1 MRKHS
6 FTPIPVLLAASA
18 LFAAGAPLTARPP
31 ETTGAKAAALAW
43 KDVQGRAYS
52 LADVSR
58 SKATV
63 FFFTSTQCPISNI
76 YAPRMNEMAKQ
87 FAPKGVR
94 FFVVNSNREDTLAK
108 VQADARQKGYPFPAV
123 KDSGTAL
130 ADRLGARVT
139 PETIILDPA
148 GNVRYRGRVDDNRD
162 RTKVVRQDAR
172 AALVAL
178 LEGKTIAFPRTL
190 AAGCAI
196 FREPLK
202 PAVGVKTAAV
212 TFTRDVAPILNK
224 SCVSCHRDGEVA
236 PFSLQTYPQARTW
249 ATQIKDYTARKL
261 MPPWKAVPGHGDFHD
276 SRILADKE
284 IATLARWAEA
294 GAPQGDLK
302 DLPPAPRFAGAD
314 EWSLGKPDMVLQ
326 PDRPYHLEAE
336 GRDVYR
342 NFVMPVDFEKDTYL
356 SAMEFKP
363 GNRAV
368 VHHMVAYIDKA
379 AASVKLDGKEKEPGY
394 SSFSVGIGVP
404 DAEWG
409 EVWVPGRTPRLLP
422 EGVAIRIPKGSKL
435 VVQVHYHK
443 NGAPQTDLSKTALY
457 LVKGKVEKTVIVVPV
472 VNAWFVLKP
481 GETRQE
487 VKGSLTLPADIT
499 LRTIFPHMHLLGK
512 EMKVTATLPDG
523 ITKPLIYVNDWD
535 FNWQETY
542 EYKEPIKLPKGT
554 RVDMVAIYDNSES
567 NPHQLIHPPRPV
579 TFGEQT
585 TDEMCFAFLGFTF
598 DNRPGEFRRFQIG
611 VR

>member
-1 MRKHS
+1 MLKL
-6 FTPIPVLLAASA
+6 PIASACLLAAA
-18 LFAAGAPLTARPP
+18 TGLIAGAPYASPLP
-31 ETTGAKAAALAW
+31 EKVPAKAAAIAW
-43 KDVQGRAYS
+43 RDVNGRSYGPE
-52 LADVSR
+52 DVSK

-76 YAPRMNEMAKQ
+76 YAPRMNELAKE
-87 FAPKGVR
+87 FGPKGVK
-94 FFVVNSNREDTLAK
+94 FFAVNANREDALAK
-108 VQADARQKGYPFPAV
+108 VQADAKQKGYAFPAV
-123 KDSGTAL
+123 KDNGTAL

-148 GNVRYRGRVDDNRD
+148 GNVRYRGRIDDNKD
-162 RTKVVRQDAR
+162 RTKVIRQDAR
-172 AALVAL
+172 EALVAVL
-178 LEGKTIAFPRTL
+178 NGKEVAFPRTL

-202 PAVGVKTAAV
+202 PAAGVKTAAV
-212 TFTRDVAPILNK
+212 TFTRDVAPIFNK

-236 PFSLQTYPQARTW
+236 PFSLQTYAQARTW
-249 ATQIKDYTARKL
+249 ASQVKDYTARKL

-276 SRILADKE
+276 ARILTDNE
-284 IATLARWAEA
+284 IATIARWADA
-294 GAPQGDLK
+294 GAPQGNPK
-302 DLPPAPRFAGAD
+302 DLPPAPQFPSPD
-314 EWSLGKPDMVLQ
+314 EWSLGKPDVVLQ
-326 PDRPYHLEAE
+326 PSRVYHLEAE
-336 GRDVYR
+336 GEDVYR
-342 NFVMPVDFEKDTYL
+342 NFVMPIDFEKDTYL

-368 VHHMVAYIDKA
+368 VHHMVAYIDKK
-379 AASVKLDGKEKEPGY
+379 AASVKMDGKEKEPGY
-394 SSFSVGIGVP
+394 SSGGIGIGVL

-422 EGVAIRIPKGSKL
+422 DGVVIKIPKGSKL

-457 LVKGKVEKTVIVVPV
+457 YAKGKVEKPVITVPV
-472 VNAWFVLKP
+472 ANAWFVLKP

-487 VKGSLTLPADIT
+487 VKGSLTIPADIT

-523 ITKPLIYVNDWD
+523 TKMPLIYVNDWD

-542 EYKEPIKLPKGT
+542 EYKQPLKLPKGT
-554 RVDMVAIYDNSES
+554 KIDMVAVYDNSES
-567 NPHQLIHPPRPV
+567 NPHQLLNPPREIR
-579 TFGEQT
+579 FGEGT

-598 DNRPGEFRRFQIG
+598 DGQAGNFGGFSIR
-611 VR
+611 